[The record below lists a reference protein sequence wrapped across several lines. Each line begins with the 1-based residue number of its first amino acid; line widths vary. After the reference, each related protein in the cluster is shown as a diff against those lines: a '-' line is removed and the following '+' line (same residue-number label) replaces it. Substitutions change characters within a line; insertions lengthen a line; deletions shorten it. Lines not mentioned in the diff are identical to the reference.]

1 MKKSS
6 VALDSELSP
15 ARAVESSDDE
25 PIVSQKSDEEI
36 AVGYQ
41 LPQDDPEPT
50 ITSQELSLQ
59 IIKDVIEEA
68 IDFNAMK

>member
-1 MKKSS
+1 LKNEESKSIKLKKSS

-41 LPQDDPEPT
+41 LP
-50 ITSQELSLQ
+50 
-59 IIKDVIEEA
+59 
-68 IDFNAMK
+68 